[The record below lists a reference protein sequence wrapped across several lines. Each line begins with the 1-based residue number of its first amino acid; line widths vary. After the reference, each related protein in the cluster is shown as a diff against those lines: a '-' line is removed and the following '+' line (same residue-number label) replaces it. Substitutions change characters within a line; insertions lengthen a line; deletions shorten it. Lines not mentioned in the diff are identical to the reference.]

1 MKRSARQQLST
12 IGHLLRTAGQ
22 HFLRDNCRGHAA
34 ALTFTTLFAVVPMMT
49 VVFTALAAVPSLKPV
64 SAEIQQFIFSNL
76 VPSTGEAVQQHLGE
90 FAQQASELTL
100 VGIGMLFLTA
110 IMMLVTIERAFNEI
124 WQVRAPK
131 QGLIS
136 FLRYWAVLSL
146 GPFLLG
152 AGFVL
157 SSYLMSLRVLSDT
170 VDMVGTVLPGV
181 GLIPLLFT
189 ALGFTLL
196 YTTVPNCRVPWRA
209 GLISGFVAACLFELA
224 KRGFGIFVT
233 SFSSYE
239 LVYGAF
245 AAFPVFLL
253 WIYLSWLIILF
264 GVELSRSLVL
274 HDVEARPSQHPVLA
288 LMTLLQCL
296 QARHHEGMGLSETE
310 IMRIL
315 QRSTQWGWS
324 QWQDWLLTQRYMVRT
339 ADGDFRLARDL
350 SQVDIAQLLPS
361 LPWSLPAPD
370 ALNPDETLDRSQP
383 WRVALRDWLAPLHVA
398 SQRPQS
404 LSALLQGETLPRSEI
419 MEAGH
424 GTDPRH
430 A

>member
-90 FAQQASELTL
+90 FAQQASQLTI
-100 VGIGMLFLTA
+100 VGIGMLFVTA

-157 SSYLMSLRVLSDT
+157 SSYIMSLRVLRDT
-170 VDMVGTVLPGV
+170 ADIVGTVLPGIGV
-181 GLIPLLFT
+181 IPLLFT

-196 YTTVPNCRVPWRA
+196 YTAVPNCRVPWRS

-233 SFSSYE
+233 GFSSYQ

-274 HDVEARPSQHPVLA
+274 HDVEARPSQHPLLA
-288 LMTLLQCL
+288 LMTLLQRL
-296 QARHHEGMGLSETE
+296 QSRHAEGLGVTETE
-310 IMRIL
+310 VMRIL

-324 QWQDWLLTQRYMVRT
+324 QWQDWLLTQRFMVRT

-350 SQVDIAQLLPS
+350 AQVDVAELLPM
-361 LPWSLPAPD
+361 LPWALPVAAELGADNSHDAAQPWLPA
-370 ALNPDETLDRSQP
+370 LRVWLQP
-383 WRVALRDWLAPLHVA
+383 VQAAC
-398 SQRPQS
+398 QRPQA
-404 LSALLQGETLPRSEI
+404 LHALLNGTSE
-419 MEAGH
+419 EAKTWH
-424 GTDPRH
+424 
-430 A
+430 

>member
-1 MKRSARQQLST
+1 MKRSASRQFGTLA
-12 IGHLLRTAGQ
+12 HLLRTAGQ

-64 SAEIQQFIFSNL
+64 SAQIQQFIFANL

-90 FAQQASELTL
+90 FAHQASQLTV
-100 VGIGMLFLTA
+100 VGIGMLFVTA

-170 VDMVGTVLPGV
+170 LDLVGTVLPGI

-196 YTTVPNCRVPWRA
+196 YTAVPNCRVPWRA
-209 GLISGFVAACLFELA
+209 GLVSGFVAACLFELA

-233 SFSSYE
+233 SFSSYQ

-274 HDVEARPSQHPVLA
+274 HDVEARPSQHPLLA
-288 LMTLLQCL
+288 LMTLLHSL
-296 QARHHEGMGLSETE
+296 QARHAEGQGVSETE
-310 IMRIL
+310 VMRML

-324 QWQDWLLTQRYMVRT
+324 QWQDWLLTQRFMVRT
-339 ADGDFRLARDL
+339 AEGDFRLARDL
-350 SQVDIAQLLPS
+350 GEVDIAELFPT
-361 LPWSLPAPD
+361 LPWSLPTRSELGADSQDAAAP
-370 ALNPDETLDRSQP
+370 P
-383 WRVALRDWLAPLHVA
+383 WLPALRAWLQPVQHA
-398 SQRPQS
+398 SQRPQP
-404 LSALLQGETLPRSEI
+404 LQALLKGEI
-419 MEAGH
+419 
-424 GTDPRH
+424 
-430 A
+430 

>member
-1 MKRSARQQLST
+1 MKRSASQQLST
-12 IGHLLRTAGQ
+12 IFSTTAHLLRTAGQ

-49 VVFTALAAVPSLKPV
+49 VIFTALAAVPSLKPV

-90 FAQQASELTL
+90 FAHQASQLTV
-100 VGIGMLFLTA
+100 VGIGMLFVTA

-157 SSYLMSLRVLSDT
+157 SSYIMSLRILRDT
-170 VDMVGTVLPGV
+170 ADIVGTVLPGI

-189 ALGFTLL
+189 GLGFTLL
-196 YTTVPNCRVPWRA
+196 YTAVPNCRVPWRS

-224 KRGFGIFVT
+224 KRGFGIFVS
-233 SFSSYE
+233 SFSSYQ

-253 WIYLSWLIILF
+253 WIYLSWLLILF

-274 HDVEARPSQHPVLA
+274 HDVEARPSQHPLLA
-288 LMTLLQCL
+288 LMTLLQRL
-296 QARHHEGMGLSETE
+296 QSRHADGLGVTETE
-310 IMRIL
+310 VMRIL
-315 QRSTQWGWS
+315 QRSTQWGWA
-324 QWQDWLLTQRYMVRT
+324 QWQDWLLTQHFMVRT

-350 SQVDIAQLLPS
+350 SQVDIAELLPT
-361 LPWSLPAPD
+361 LPWSLPVSAELAADSAHD
-370 ALNPDETLDRSQP
+370 AAQP
-383 WRVALRDWLAPLHVA
+383 WLPALRHWLQPVQHAC
-398 SQRPQS
+398 QRPQ
-404 LSALLQGETLPRSEI
+404 ALHQLLNGEI
-419 MEAGH
+419 K
-424 GTDPRH
+424 
-430 A
+430 

>member
-1 MKRSARQQLST
+1 MKRSASQQLST
-12 IGHLLRTAGQ
+12 IVHLLRTAGQ
-22 HFLRDNCRGHAA
+22 HFLSDNCREHAA

-90 FAQQASELTL
+90 FAQQASQLTV
-100 VGIGMLFLTA
+100 VGIGMLFVTA

-152 AGFVL
+152 AGFLL
-157 SSYLMSLRVLSDT
+157 SSYLMSLRVMSDT
-170 VDMVGTVLPGV
+170 VDIVGTVLPGI

-196 YTTVPNCRVPWRA
+196 YTAVPNCRVPWRS
-209 GLISGFVAACLFELA
+209 GLISGFAAACLFELA

-233 SFSSYE
+233 GFSSYQ

-274 HDVEARPSQHPVLA
+274 HDVEARPSQHPLLA
-288 LMTLLQCL
+288 LMTLLQRL
-296 QARHHEGMGLSETE
+296 QLRHAEGQGVTETE
-310 IMRIL
+310 AMRIL

-324 QWQDWLLTQRYMVRT
+324 QWQDWLLKQRFMVRT

-350 SQVDIAQLLPS
+350 SQVDVAELLPT
-361 LPWSLPAPD
+361 LPWSLPGSAELSADSARD
-370 ALNPDETLDRSQP
+370 AAQP
-383 WRVALRDWLAPLHVA
+383 WLPALRTWLLPVQEAC
-398 SQRPQS
+398 QRPQV
-404 LSALLQGETLPRSEI
+404 LQQLLKGE
-419 MEAGH
+419 A
-424 GTDPRH
+424 
-430 A
+430 

>member
-1 MKRSARQQLST
+1 MKRSARQQLSM

-90 FAQQASELTL
+90 FAQQASQLTI
-100 VGIGMLFLTA
+100 VGIGMLFVTA

-157 SSYLMSLRVLSDT
+157 SSYIMSLRVLRDT
-170 VDMVGTVLPGV
+170 ADIVGTVLPGIGV
-181 GLIPLLFT
+181 IPLLFT

-196 YTTVPNCRVPWRA
+196 YTAVPNCRVPWRA

-233 SFSSYE
+233 GFSSYQ

-274 HDVEARPSQHPVLA
+274 HDVEARPSQHPLLA
-288 LMTLLQCL
+288 LMTLLQRL
-296 QARHHEGMGLSETE
+296 QSRHAEGLGVTETE
-310 IMRIL
+310 VMRIL

-324 QWQDWLLTQRYMVRT
+324 QWQDWLLTQHFMVRT

-350 SQVDIAQLLPS
+350 GQVDVAELLPM
-361 LPWSLPAPD
+361 LPWSLPVAAELGVDGPHD
-370 ALNPDETLDRSQP
+370 AAQP
-383 WRVALRDWLAPLHVA
+383 WLPALRAWLQPVQQAC
-398 SQRPQS
+398 QRPQ
-404 LSALLQGETLPRSEI
+404 ALHQLLNGEV
-419 MEAGH
+419 
-424 GTDPRH
+424 
-430 A
+430 

>member
-1 MKRSARQQLST
+1 MKRSASQQLST
-12 IGHLLRTAGQ
+12 IGHLLRSTGQ

-76 VPSTGEAVQQHLGE
+76 VPSTGEAVQQHLTE
-90 FAQQASELTL
+90 FAQQASQLTL

-152 AGFVL
+152 AGFAL

-196 YTTVPNCRVPWRA
+196 YMAVPNCRVPWRA

-224 KRGFGIFVT
+224 KRGFGVFVT

-253 WIYLSWLIILF
+253 WVYLSWLIILF

-274 HDVEARPSQHPVLA
+274 HDVEARPLQHPMLA
-288 LMTLLQCL
+288 LMTLLQSL
-296 QARHHEGMGLSETE
+296 QSRHAEGLGVSETE

-315 QRSTQWGWS
+315 QRSSQWGWS
-324 QWQDWLLTQRYMVRT
+324 QWQEWLYAQRYLVRS

-350 SQVDIAQLLPS
+350 NQVDMAQLLPS
-361 LPWSLPAPD
+361 LPWSLPLADDVLPND
-370 ALNPDETLDRSQP
+370 ALDRSQP
-383 WRVALRDWLAPLHVA
+383 WRAALRHWLTPIHEAG
-398 SQRPQS
+398 QRSQS
-404 LSALLQGETLPRSEI
+404 LQALLQGKVSLSAEI
-419 MEAGH
+419 PED
-424 GTDPRH
+424 TSWR
-430 A
+430 

>member
-1 MKRSARQQLST
+1 MKRSASQQLSKRLST
-12 IGHLLRTAGQ
+12 TGHLLRTAGQ

-49 VVFTALAAVPSLKPV
+49 VVFTALAAVPSLKPF
-64 SAEIQQFIFSNL
+64 SAEIQQFIFANL

-90 FAQQASELTL
+90 FAQQASQLTI
-100 VGIGMLFLTA
+100 VGIGMLFVTA

-170 VDMVGTVLPGV
+170 MDLVGTVLPGI

-196 YTTVPNCRVPWRA
+196 YTAVPNCRVPWRS

-233 SFSSYE
+233 GFSSYQ

-274 HDVEARPSQHPVLA
+274 HDVEARPSQHPLLA
-288 LMTLLQCL
+288 LMTLLQRL
-296 QARHHEGMGLSETE
+296 QSRHSDGLGVSETE
-310 IMRIL
+310 VMRIL

-324 QWQDWLLTQRYMVRT
+324 QWQDWLLTQRFMVRT

-350 SQVDIAQLLPS
+350 GEVDVAELLPM
-361 LPWSLPAPD
+361 LPWSLPVATELCADNPHD
-370 ALNPDETLDRSQP
+370 AAQP
-383 WRVALRDWLAPLHVA
+383 WLPALRAWLQPVQEAC
-398 SQRPQS
+398 QRPQ
-404 LSALLQGETLPRSEI
+404 ALYQLLKGEI
-419 MEAGH
+419 
-424 GTDPRH
+424 
-430 A
+430 

>member
-1 MKRSARQQLST
+1 MKRSARQQLNT
-12 IGHLLRTAGQ
+12 TGHLLRTAGE

-90 FAQQASELTL
+90 FAQQASQLTV
-100 VGIGMLFLTA
+100 VGIGMLFVTA
-110 IMMLVTIERAFNEI
+110 IMMLVTIERAFNEV

-157 SSYLMSLRVLSDT
+157 SSYLMSLRVLRDT
-170 VDMVGTVLPGV
+170 ADIVGTVLPGI

-196 YTTVPNCRVPWRA
+196 YTAVPNCRVPWRA

-233 SFSSYE
+233 SFSSYQ

-253 WIYLSWLIILF
+253 WIYLSWMIILF

-274 HDVEARPSQHPVLA
+274 HDVEARPSQHPLLA
-288 LMTLLQCL
+288 LMTLLQRL
-296 QARHHEGMGLSETE
+296 QARHADGLGVTETE
-310 IMRIL
+310 VMRIL

-324 QWQDWLLTQRYMVRT
+324 QWQDWLLTQRFMVRT

-350 SQVDIAQLLPS
+350 GEVDVAELLPM
-361 LPWSLPAPD
+361 LPWSLPVAAELGADNSQD
-370 ALNPDETLDRSQP
+370 AAQP
-383 WRVALRDWLAPLHVA
+383 WLPALRIWLLPVQVA
-398 SQRPQS
+398 CQRPQ
-404 LSALLQGETLPRSEI
+404 ALHQLLKGEV
-419 MEAGH
+419 
-424 GTDPRH
+424 
-430 A
+430 